1 MRDIKLKKCK
11 YTSIYIFL
19 NNLPFYYVRF
29 SWFVFLSVTRCT
41 AAMWKMVW
49 TTIWWNGSIS
59 SQVNYA
65 FQTHLDKWELWAH
78 GFTRKETKQDILLFI
93 LLFCRAIWAVANG
106 DYVEARSA
114 QAVVVQ
120 YLFWKPKIQKI
131 LVRWFWKFWREQ
143 LLICCDTQ
151 SFFPHNFSNCSSPK
165 IICFNN
171 RQVIISSPC
180 MFLLSVYT
188 FKNFLHFLHA
198 CIYLL

>member
-1 MRDIKLKKCK
+1 M
-11 YTSIYIFL
+11 
-19 NNLPFYYVRF
+19 PFKF
-29 SWFVFLSVTRCT
+29 IL
-41 AAMWKMVW
+41 
-49 TTIWWNGSIS
+49 INGSYGLL
-59 SQVNYA
+59 V
-65 FQTHLDKWELWAH
+65 LW
-78 GFTRKETKQDILLFI
+78 GRKLNKILFYLYCF
-93 LLFCRAIWAVANG
+93 FCRAIWAVANG
-106 DYVEARSA
+106 DYVEARSS

-120 YLFWKPKIQKI
+120 YLFWKPIIWKI
-131 LVRWFWKFWREQ
+131 LLRWFCKFWREQ

-198 CIYLL
+198 CIYLF

>member
-1 MRDIKLKKCK
+1 MCKLSTIRC
-11 YTSIYIFL
+11 ICH
-19 NNLPFYYVRF
+19 
-29 SWFVFLSVTRCT
+29 VFQWNISNQAFPISVCLTHEER
-41 AAMWKMVW
+41 
-49 TTIWWNGSIS
+49 WNS
-59 SQVNYA
+59 
-65 FQTHLDKWELWAH
+65 L
-78 GFTRKETKQDILLFI
+78 LLFY
-93 LLFCRAIWAVANG
+93 LYCFFSRAIWAVDNG
-106 DYVEARSA
+106 DYVEAWSS

-120 YLFWKPKIQKI
+120 YLFWKPIIWKI

-171 RQVIISSPC
+171 RQVIISPPC